1 MKVIEYR
8 AEYKQA
14 VVELMAELQEFERGL
29 SHDRTP
35 GESMAAGHTDYLL
48 RLIASHEGKV
58 YLAVNGME
66 VVGFAVVFL
75 ESEDEDDL
83 HLLPAYRRY
92 GWVSDLIVKQ
102 NYRGSDAAP
111 MLLNAAER
119 HCASV
124 GVQQIKL
131 SALHDNGR
139 ALRFYQKAGYSP
151 HEVILRK
158 DL

>member
-8 AEYKQA
+8 AEYKNA
-14 VVELMAELQEFERGL
+14 VVELMAELQELERAL
-29 SHDRTP
+29 SHDRTR
-35 GESMAAGHTDYLL
+35 GESMAAAHFNYLL
-48 RLIASHEGKV
+48 RLSELREGKV
-58 YLAVNGME
+58 YLAVSGME
-66 VVGFAVVFL
+66 VAGFVVVFL

-83 HLLPAYRRY
+83 HLLPAYKRY

-102 NYRGSDAAP
+102 NYRGSEAAP
-111 MLLNAAER
+111 MLLGSAER
-119 HCASV
+119 HCASI
-124 GVQQIKL
+124 GVQRVKL

-139 ALRFYQKAGYSP
+139 ALRFYQKSGYSP